1 MNHYGFN
8 QSDNV
13 PVLKAFQLT
22 SLLHDIYFAAD
33 KCDYFAQSVDF
44 NLDRCTAIL
53 ANFFWSVFDPY
64 VLNILSILCF
74 FMVKSFVLYVIFGY
88 SRNRNGSISLLEFK
102 QLMLLLCNTQHFEQF
117 ATDEFTI
124 ACDHNRC
131 VNRFRFESILKVIS
145 KLFSYLEE
153 NAYYRSQAINDIVHE
168 CFEQVR
174 FSCLFIR
181 FSALFLGRISSSQ

>member
-1 MNHYGFN
+1 MNDFFPLKFAAVNIPYSFVTSVLNHYGFN

-64 VLNILSILCF
+64 VLDFCPFYAFSWRRDSINLSIMCF
-74 FMVKSFVLYVIFGY
+74 LLFKESKWINITAGIQAAHVIIVQY
-88 SRNRNGSISLLEFK
+88 SAFW
-102 QLMLLLCNTQHFEQF
+102 
-117 ATDEFTI
+117 
-124 ACDHNRC
+124 
-131 VNRFRFESILKVIS
+131 
-145 KLFSYLEE
+145 
-153 NAYYRSQAINDIVHE
+153 AIRHRWVHH
-168 CFEQVR
+168 
-174 FSCLFIR
+174 CLW
-181 FSALFLGRISSSQ
+181 S